1 MSRFTE
7 LELPRLSTAY
17 RERYEDSGAWG
28 DETFVDRFE
37 SAFERYSDAEI
48 IGPNRRIMFEA
59 LAEEVER
66 VSAGLQE
73 LGIGPGDVVS
83 YQLPNW
89 VTTNVVHLAISRVG
103 AVANP
108 IIPIYRRSE
117 VEYILN
123 DSESSCVFV
132 PTSFRDFEYPE
143 MIADIAPA
151 CPELEHMV
159 VVGERTSN
167 DAGGGLETVSYHD
180 LETSDSGSF
189 TRPEIDANDIHAL
202 LYTSGTTADPKGV
215 LHTHNTLL
223 FEQRK
228 TIELLGL
235 SRETTVFMPSPVTHV
250 TGMLYALELPFMNGM
265 DLVLMDVWN
274 PVEAIELIDG
284 HRCNFTIGATPFLQ
298 GITENAPNDWD
309 CPLRVFGCGG
319 ADIPPELV
327 REATKTL
334 DCTVQRVYGST
345 EYPTATWPPLD
356 APLEKL
362 AETDGPAAPAAELKI
377 VDVESGEELPS
388 GERGLLLA
396 HGPELMVGYLGEELN
411 EDAFDGPWFD
421 TGDLAVIDADGYVE
435 ITGRLKDIIV
445 RGGENIPV
453 KDVEDRLFEH
463 PAIEEVAVV
472 AMPDPEMQEK
482 GCAYVKLAHG
492 ESLTFEEMVEY
503 LDEQGIAKQKYPE
516 RLEVIDTFPKTASGK
531 IQKNALREEIADEL
545 GLEPVTRS

>member
-1 MSRFTE
+1 MSTFTE
-7 LELPRLSTAY
+7 LELPRLSTTY
-17 RERYEDSGAWG
+17 RERYENSGAWS

-37 SAFERYSDAEI
+37 SAFEQYPDAEI
-48 IGPNRRIMFEA
+48 VGPNRRLTFGA
-59 LAEEVER
+59 LADEVER

-73 LGIGPGDVVS
+73 LGVGPGDVVS

-89 VTTNVVHLAISRVG
+89 ITTSVVHLAVSRVG

-108 IIPIYRRSE
+108 IIPIYRHSE

-123 DSESSCVFV
+123 DGGSKCVFV
-132 PTSFRDFEYPE
+132 PASFRDFDYPE
-143 MIADIAPA
+143 MIADIATA
-151 CPELEHMV
+151 CPELAHVV
-159 VVGERTSN
+159 VVGEQTSD
-167 DAGGGLETVSYHD
+167 DAVDALESVSYHD
-180 LETSDSGSF
+180 LEASDPDSF
-189 TRPEIDANDIHAL
+189 TRPAIDANDIHAL

-235 SRETTVFMPSPVTHV
+235 SGETTVFMPSPVTHV
-250 TGMLYALELPFMNGM
+250 TGMLYALELPFMSGM
-265 DLVLMDVWN
+265 DLVLMDVWD
-274 PVEAIELIDG
+274 PVDAIELIDE
-284 HRCNFTIGATPFLQ
+284 HRCNFTVGATPFLQ
-298 GITENAPNDWD
+298 GINENAPDGWD
-309 CPLRVFGCGG
+309 CPLRVFACGG

-327 REATKTL
+327 RDATKTL
-334 DCTVQRVYGST
+334 GCTVQRVYGST

-362 AETDGPAAPAAELKI
+362 AETDGPAAPAAELKV
-377 VDVESGEELPS
+377 VDIETGDELPP
-388 GERGLLLA
+388 GEKGVLLA

-421 TGDLAVIDADGYVE
+421 TGDLAVVDSDGYVE
-435 ITGRLKDIIV
+435 ITGRMKDIIV

-482 GCAYVKLAHG
+482 GCAYVKLVPG
-492 ESLTFEEMVEY
+492 ESLTFEEMIEY

-516 RLEVIDTFPKTASGK
+516 RLEVLDGFPKTASGK
-531 IQKNALREEIADEL
+531 IQKNVLREEIADEL
-545 GLEPVTRS
+545 GLEPITRE